1 MTNTVPTTPV
11 AAPDLRERV
20 RAALIEKC
28 GIVFSADKP
37 LQATRIS
44 LGDAARMINKRGLST
59 ATLSNIANGKWEQYP
74 VADESFVFLAQ
85 WLGISRWQ
93 TAETYNYKKVMG
105 VCHAAQA
112 ESTAIGI
119 AYEAGTG
126 KTYALKDYAN
136 SRQNAYY
143 VECEEYFT
151 KSVFLQKLRQ
161 SLGLPV
167 TPATI
172 ADMVEEITRRL
183 NELSTPLI
191 VIDEADKLKD
201 GILNFFK
208 TLYNK
213 CPNCGFVL
221 AGTPYFKKRVLSG
234 ASRDRQ
240 AYKEIYSRLGGE
252 FVELKPISAKDVR
265 AICAA
270 NGIADA
276 ATINHIADACHG
288 DLRVAERLIK
298 KQQLTNHT

>member
-1 MTNTVPTTPV
+1 MTNTAPAP
-11 AAPDLRERV
+11 APDLREKV

-28 GIVFSADKP
+28 GIVFEPGAP
-37 LQATRIS
+37 LRATRIS

-74 VADESFVFLAQ
+74 IAEESMVYLAQ

-93 TAETYNYKKVMG
+93 TAETYNFKKVLG

-112 ESTAIGI
+112 ESTSIGI

-126 KTYALKDYAN
+126 KTYALREYAN
-136 SRQNAYY
+136 TRQSAYY

-161 SLGLPV
+161 ALGLPA

-172 ADMVEEITRRL
+172 ADMVDEITLRL
-183 NELSTPLI
+183 NELSLPLI
-191 VIDEADKLKD
+191 IIDEADKLKD
-201 GILNFFK
+201 GVLNFFK

-213 CPNCGFVL
+213 CPGCGFVL
-221 AGTPYFKKRVLSG
+221 AGTPYFKKRVLNG
-234 ASRDRQ
+234 ARRDRQ

-276 ATINHIADACHG
+276 ATTNHIADACHG

-298 KQQLTNHT
+298 KQLLVQQS